1 MAKSTERND
10 APDGVAPN
18 ADYLSL
24 FQPNDATMDA
34 MVKASDAMLKGVAAL
49 GQEMVDFANTRVKQN
64 LETSQSLMGC
74 NDLSQAF
81 GLQCDFAR
89 TATQHYLQEANK
101 LMNLTASM
109 TRQSWA
115 PLEER
120 TKETLSRLNG
130 R

>member
-1 MAKSTERND
+1 MAKTERSD
-10 APDGVAPN
+10 APNGAAVN
-18 ADYLSL
+18 ADYLNL
-24 FQPNDATMDA
+24 FQPNGATVDA
-34 MVKASDAMLKGVAAL
+34 MVRSSDAMLKGMAAL

-74 NDLSQAF
+74 KDMSQAF

-89 TATQHYLQEANK
+89 TTTQHYLQEASK

-120 TKETLSRLNG
+120 TKEALDRLNG
-130 R
+130 H

>member
-1 MAKSTERND
+1 MAKSTETHD
-10 APDGVAPN
+10 APNGATAN
-18 ADYLSL
+18 GDYLKF
-24 FQPNDATMDA
+24 FQPDDAA
-34 MVKASDAMLKGVAAL
+34 MEAVVKASDAMLKGMAAL
-49 GQEMVDFANTRVKQN
+49 GQEMVDFANTRLKQN

-74 NDLSQAF
+74 NDVSQAF

-89 TATQHYLQEANK
+89 TATQHYLQETSK
-101 LMNLTASM
+101 LMNLTVSM

-130 R
+130 H

>member
-10 APDGVAPN
+10 APNGVALN

-24 FQPNDATMDA
+24 FQPDGETIDA
-34 MVKASDAMLKGVAAL
+34 MMKAGDAMLKGMAAL

-64 LETSQSLMGC
+64 LETSQSLMSC
-74 NDLSQAF
+74 DDMSRAF

-89 TATQHYLQEANK
+89 TATQHYLQETSK

-130 R
+130 H